1 MSAHSRRTFLRRG
14 LQATPLA
21 ALSGRLA
28 PLRAKKKKSP
38 ELNLLFIAVD
48 DLRPELGCYGNRT
61 IHTPHIDSIAERGL
75 TFLRAY
81 CQQATSSPSRT
92 SLLTG
97 RRPDTT
103 EIYNATTH
111 FRRYLPNVV
120 TLPQRFRQQGYLTTA
135 FSKIYHKPQLDD
147 PRSWSVPPWIPDGF
161 AWGSDENRTFAQRRW
176 DRLREAGWISKEAY
190 YYEPSK
196 RQVPAEGAAGWEM
209 RSWESP
215 DLPDEALPDGRTAE
229 QAIRALHQIRAKPFF
244 LAVGFLK
251 PHLPFVAPK
260 KYYDLYP
267 AGTTRT
273 AKNVFPPAYAPPF
286 ALHDSAELRAYTD
299 IPMSG
304 GVPPYKAR
312 ELVRGYYASV
322 SYVDAQIGRL
332 LGALDDLGLRERTV
346 IVLWGDHGYHLGD
359 HGLWN
364 KYTNFETATRTP
376 LIVSAPDRRGAG
388 RKTEALT
395 ELVDVYPSLCD
406 ICGLERPD
414 GLEGSSFL
422 PLFKD
427 PDRLWKRAAF
437 SQYPRDIP
445 GAGDGMGY
453 SMRTDRYRYT
463 EWLVKETGFRAR
475 ELYDHQTDP
484 EENSNIANDPANL
497 SLVNG
502 LTGML
507 HEGWRASLP
516 PTDSLI

>member
-1 MSAHSRRTFLRRG
+1 MSRRKGKSRR
-14 LQATPLA
+14 
-21 ALSGRLA
+21 RA
-28 PLRAKKKKSP
+28 P
-38 ELNLLFIAVD
+38 
-48 DLRPELGCYGNRT
+48 
-61 IHTPHIDSIAERGL
+61 
-75 TFLRAY
+75 
-81 CQQATSSPSRT
+81 
-92 SLLTG
+92 
-97 RRPDTT
+97 
-103 EIYNATTH
+103 
-111 FRRYLPNVV
+111 
-120 TLPQRFRQQGYLTTA
+120 
-135 FSKIYHKPQLDD
+135 
-147 PRSWSVPPWIPDGF
+147 PDGKCV
-161 AWGSDENRTFAQRRW
+161 
-176 DRLREAGWISKEAY
+176 AG
-190 YYEPSK
+190 
-196 RQVPAEGAAGWEM
+196 RVPTCPTRHCPTA
-209 RSWESP
+209 
-215 DLPDEALPDGRTAE
+215 RTAE

-516 PTDSLI
+516 PTDSLV

>member
-14 LQATPLA
+14 LQAAPLA

-28 PLRAKKKKSP
+28 PLGAKKKKNP

-48 DLRPELGCYGNRT
+48 DLRPELGCYGNRRV
-61 IHTPHIDSIAERGL
+61 HTPHIDSIADQGL

-103 EIYNATTH
+103 QIYDAKTH
-111 FRRYLPNVV
+111 FRRYLPNVI
-120 TLPQRFRQQGYLTTA
+120 TLPQQFKRHGYLTTA

-147 PRSWSVPPWIPDGF
+147 PSSWSVPPWIPDGF
-161 AWGSDENRTFAQRRW
+161 EWGSEENRTFAQRRW
-176 DRLREAGWISKEAY
+176 DRLRASGWISKEAY
-190 YYEPSK
+190 FYEPSK
-196 RQVPAEGAAGWEM
+196 RQAAPDSATGWEM
-209 RSWESP
+209 RSWEGP

-229 QAIRALHQIRAKPFF
+229 QAIRALHKIRDKRFF

-267 AGTTRT
+267 AGTTQ
-273 AKNVFPPAYAPPF
+273 AAENVFPPTYAPPF
-286 ALHDSAELRAYTD
+286 ALHDFAELRAYSD
-299 IPMSG
+299 IAMSG
-304 GVPPYKAR
+304 DVPAYKAR

-332 LGALDDLGLRERTV
+332 LGALDELGLRERTV

-376 LIVSAPDRRGAG
+376 LIVSVPGRRGAG
-388 RKTEALT
+388 RKTKALT

-437 SQYPRDIP
+437 SQYPREIP

-475 ELYDHQTDP
+475 ELYDHENDP
-484 EENSNIANDPANL
+484 QENSNIANSPDHL

-516 PTDSLI
+516 PTDSPA